1 MNDKE
6 VDAVRE
12 EGYLNDLYYED
23 RPMKL
28 IVPEP
33 LAKINEE
40 ELEEKPGDDCGNQA
54 ETATEYPDRG
64 LRDKGMSK
72 SMGGLSYK
80 NHLVR

>member
-6 VDAVRE
+6 RDTVRE

-40 ELEEKPGDDCGNQA
+40 ELELSRKKNREMIAAIRRKQPLSIQ
-54 ETATEYPDRG
+54 TED
-64 LRDKGMSK
+64 
-72 SMGGLSYK
+72 
-80 NHLVR
+80 

>member
-40 ELEEKPGDDCGNQA
+40 ELELSRKKNREIIAAIRRKQPLSIQ
-54 ETATEYPDRG
+54 TED
-64 LRDKGMSK
+64 
-72 SMGGLSYK
+72 
-80 NHLVR
+80 

>member
-12 EGYLNDLYYED
+12 EGYLNYED

-40 ELEEKPGDDCGNQA
+40 ELELSRKKNREMIAAIRRKQPLSIQ
-54 ETATEYPDRG
+54 TED
-64 LRDKGMSK
+64 
-72 SMGGLSYK
+72 
-80 NHLVR
+80 

>member
-6 VDAVRE
+6 VDAVRK

-40 ELEEKPGDDCGNQA
+40 ELELSRKKNREMIAAIRRKQPLSIQ
-54 ETATEYPDRG
+54 TED
-64 LRDKGMSK
+64 
-72 SMGGLSYK
+72 
-80 NHLVR
+80 

>member
-40 ELEEKPGDDCGNQA
+40 ELELSRKKNREMIA
-54 ETATEYPDRG
+54 AITEYPDRG

>member
-6 VDAVRE
+6 VDAGRE

-40 ELEEKPGDDCGNQA
+40 ELELSRKKNREMIAAIRRKQPLSIQ
-54 ETATEYPDRG
+54 TED
-64 LRDKGMSK
+64 
-72 SMGGLSYK
+72 
-80 NHLVR
+80 

>member
-40 ELEEKPGDDCGNQA
+40 ELELSRKKNREMIAAIRRKQPLSIQ
-54 ETATEYPDRG
+54 TED
-64 LRDKGMSK
+64 
-72 SMGGLSYK
+72 
-80 NHLVR
+80 

>member
-40 ELEEKPGDDCGNQA
+40 ALELSRKKNREMIAAIRRKQPLSIQ
-54 ETATEYPDRG
+54 TED
-64 LRDKGMSK
+64 
-72 SMGGLSYK
+72 
-80 NHLVR
+80 

>member
-40 ELEEKPGDDCGNQA
+40 ELELSRKKNLEMIAAIRRKQPLSNQ
-54 ETATEYPDRG
+54 TED
-64 LRDKGMSK
+64 
-72 SMGGLSYK
+72 
-80 NHLVR
+80 

>member
-40 ELEEKPGDDCGNQA
+40 ELELSRKMIAAIRRKQPLSIQ
-54 ETATEYPDRG
+54 TED
-64 LRDKGMSK
+64 
-72 SMGGLSYK
+72 
-80 NHLVR
+80 

>member
-40 ELEEKPGDDCGNQA
+40 ELELSRKKNREMIAAIRRKQPLSIQ
-54 ETATEYPDRG
+54 TEDSEIRE
-64 LRDKGMSK
+64 
-72 SMGGLSYK
+72 
-80 NHLVR
+80 

>member
-40 ELEEKPGDDCGNQA
+40 ELALSRKKNREMIAAIRRKQPLSIQ
-54 ETATEYPDRG
+54 TED
-64 LRDKGMSK
+64 
-72 SMGGLSYK
+72 
-80 NHLVR
+80 

>member
-40 ELEEKPGDDCGNQA
+40 ELELSRKKNREMIAAIRRKQPLCIQ
-54 ETATEYPDRG
+54 TED
-64 LRDKGMSK
+64 
-72 SMGGLSYK
+72 
-80 NHLVR
+80 

>member
-40 ELEEKPGDDCGNQA
+40 ELELSRKKNREMMAAIRRKQPLSIQ
-54 ETATEYPDRG
+54 TED
-64 LRDKGMSK
+64 
-72 SMGGLSYK
+72 
-80 NHLVR
+80 

>member
-40 ELEEKPGDDCGNQA
+40 ELEMSRKKNREMIAVIRRKQPLSIQ
-54 ETATEYPDRG
+54 TED
-64 LRDKGMSK
+64 
-72 SMGGLSYK
+72 
-80 NHLVR
+80 

>member
-6 VDAVRE
+6 VAVVRE

-40 ELEEKPGDDCGNQA
+40 ELELSRKRNREMIAAIRQKQPRSIQ
-54 ETATEYPDRG
+54 TED
-64 LRDKGMSK
+64 
-72 SMGGLSYK
+72 
-80 NHLVR
+80 

>member
-6 VDAVRE
+6 VDAVRK

-40 ELEEKPGDDCGNQA
+40 ELELSRKKNREMIAAIRQKQPLSIQ
-54 ETATEYPDRG
+54 TED
-64 LRDKGMSK
+64 
-72 SMGGLSYK
+72 
-80 NHLVR
+80 

>member
-12 EGYLNDLYYED
+12 EGCLNDLYYED

-40 ELEEKPGDDCGNQA
+40 ELELSRKKNREMIAAIRRKQPLSIQ
-54 ETATEYPDRG
+54 TED
-64 LRDKGMSK
+64 
-72 SMGGLSYK
+72 
-80 NHLVR
+80 